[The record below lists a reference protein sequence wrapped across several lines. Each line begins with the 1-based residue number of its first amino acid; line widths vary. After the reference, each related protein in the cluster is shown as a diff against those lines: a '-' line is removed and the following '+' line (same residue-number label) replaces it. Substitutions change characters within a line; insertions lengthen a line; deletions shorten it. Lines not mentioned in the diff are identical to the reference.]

1 MALCL
6 KSGAVLSTQQYD
18 LSTPVH
24 LASSQGAIELIK
36 LMFASQPHEKMAC
49 LSICDAQQFTPLH
62 CAASFDHDELVRY
75 LVKEVTVHLS
85 EQHIC

>member
-24 LASSQGAIELIK
+24 LACSQGAIEIVK
-36 LMFASQPHEKMAC
+36 LMFTSQPDEKANC
-49 LSICDAQQFTPLH
+49 LAICDAQEFTPLH

-75 LVKEVTVHLS
+75 LVKEVW
-85 EQHIC
+85 I